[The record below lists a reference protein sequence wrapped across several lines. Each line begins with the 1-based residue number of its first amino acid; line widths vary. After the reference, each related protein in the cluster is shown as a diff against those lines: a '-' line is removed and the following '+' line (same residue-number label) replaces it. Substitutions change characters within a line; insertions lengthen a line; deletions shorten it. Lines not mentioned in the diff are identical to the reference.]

1 MSDDVITTATAGG
14 IAALD
19 DLRVLDVAT
28 LFAGPNAATVLGDF
42 GADVIKIEH
51 PRKPDPARTHG
62 LSKDGVGLWWPALA
76 RNKRTLTLDLS
87 QPEGQEVFLRL
98 VAEADVVIENF
109 RPGTLERWNLSYDR
123 LSEANPGLVL
133 TRVTGFGQ
141 VGPRSKDPGYG
152 TLAEAMSGFAHS
164 TGEADG
170 PPTLPPLAM
179 ADNISALAA
188 AVATLIAVH
197 ARGRTGRGQVV
208 DLAIIEPILSMLGP
222 QITVFDQ
229 LGIITTRKGNRS
241 ENNAPRNTYK
251 TSDGHWVAIASSS
264 NSIAERVLR
273 LVGRPELIDE
283 PWFSSGRGRAEHA
296 ELLDDA
302 VGSWIGARTTDD
314 VLAAFSAAEAA
325 LARVYDVSDVVT
337 DPQYAA
343 LGSIATVEDATL
355 GPVRMPNIMF
365 RLSDTPGE
373 IRHSGRGHGEDTD
386 DVLRE
391 VGLTDAQIAD
401 LRDRGVV

>member
-391 VGLTDAQIAD
+391 VGLTAAQIAD

>member
-1 MSDDVITTATAGG
+1 MG
-14 IAALD
+14 
-19 DLRVLDVAT
+19 R
-28 LFAGPNAATVLGDF
+28 
-42 GADVIKIEH
+42 
-51 PRKPDPARTHG
+51 
-62 LSKDGVGLWWPALA
+62 WWPALA

-123 LSEANPGLVL
+123 LSAANPGLVL

-401 LRDRGVV
+401 LRDRGIV

>member
-391 VGLTDAQIAD
+391 VGLSDAQIAD

>member
-391 VGLTDAQIAD
+391 VGLTAAQIAD
-401 LRDRGVV
+401 LRDRGIV

>member
-1 MSDDVITTATAGG
+1 MEEGVRLA
-14 IAALD
+14 
-19 DLRVLDVAT
+19 
-28 LFAGPNAATVLGDF
+28 
-42 GADVIKIEH
+42 
-51 PRKPDPARTHG
+51 DPARLDVRG
-62 LSKDGVGLWWPALA
+62 
-76 RNKRTLTLDLS
+76 DLS
-87 QPEGQEVFLRL
+87 CAHDVSIDVNCVFMGQVSLGEGVRIGANC
-98 VAEADVVIENF
+98 VIANAVIEAGAVIHPF
-109 RPGTLERWNLSYDR
+109 THIDGEKLGVTVETF
-123 LSEANPGLVL
+123 

-401 LRDRGVV
+401 LRDRGIV

>member
-1 MSDDVITTATAGG
+1 MSDDVITTATVGG

-123 LSEANPGLVL
+123 LSAANPGLVL

-164 TGEADG
+164 TGEAYG

-391 VGLTDAQIAD
+391 VGLSDAQIAD

>member
-1 MSDDVITTATAGG
+1 MSDDVITTATVGG

-123 LSEANPGLVL
+123 LSAANPGLVL

-251 TSDGHWVAIASSS
+251 TSDGPWVAIASSS

-302 VGSWIGARTTDD
+302 VGAWIGARTTDD

-355 GPVRMPNIMF
+355 GPGRLPTLRV
-365 RLSDTPGE
+365 RLSDPPGE

-391 VGLTDAQIAD
+391 VGLTAAQIAD

>member
-401 LRDRGVV
+401 LRDRGIV